1 MQARRCDAELL
12 PRASMW
18 AKRKPMSDAM
28 TAVLRVACPDR
39 RGLVAAVAGAVLGA
53 SGNIRAAEQHSDPI
67 SRRFFQRML
76 IEVSSEQAEVLRVS
90 LQDLA
95 NRFAMAWRLDLQGH
109 QPPVAL
115 FVSKQLH
122 CLHDLID
129 RFDRAELAGRLAL
142 IVSNHEVGIREGERH
157 GVPTLFTPFGDR
169 SVAAIEAEQLAALAE
184 ARIELLVMARYMRVL
199 SPKFL
204 QTFSGAVIN
213 IHHSFLPAF
222 AGGKPYHQAF
232 ERGVK
237 CIGATAH
244 YATDALDE
252 GPIIEQDVVR
262 VSHRDTVPDLAQ
274 KGRDVERVVLA
285 RAVRWHLEG
294 RVMVD
299 SGRTVVFA

>member
-1 MQARRCDAELL
+1 M
-12 PRASMW
+12 P
-18 AKRKPMSDAM
+18 DAM

-39 RGLVAAVAGAVLGA
+39 RGLVAAVAGAVFGA
-53 SGNIRAAEQHSDPI
+53 SGNIQAAEQHSDPI

-76 IEVSSEQAEVLRVS
+76 IEVSSEQADVLGAT
-90 LQDLA
+90 LQELA
-95 NRFAMAWRLDLQGH
+95 GRFAMEWRLDLEVH
-109 QPPVAL
+109 KPPVAL

-129 RFDRAELAGRLAL
+129 RFDRGELAGRLAL

-157 GVPTLFTPFGDR
+157 GVPTLFTPFVGQ
-169 SVAAIEAEQLAALAE
+169 SVEAIEKEQLTALAE
-184 ARIELLVMARYMRVL
+184 MNIELLVLARYMRVL
-199 SPKFL
+199 SPNFL
-204 QTFSGAVIN
+204 RAFSGAVIN

-244 YATDALDE
+244 YATNVLDE

-262 VSHRDTVPDLAQ
+262 VSHRDAVRDLMQ

-285 RAVRWHLEG
+285 RALRWHLEG
-294 RVMVD
+294 RVIVD